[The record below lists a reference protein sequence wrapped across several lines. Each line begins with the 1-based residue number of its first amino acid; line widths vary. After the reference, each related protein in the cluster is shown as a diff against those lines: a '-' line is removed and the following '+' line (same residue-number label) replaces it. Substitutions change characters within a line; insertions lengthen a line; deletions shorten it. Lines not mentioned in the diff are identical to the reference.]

1 MTDKKPQDSVEQDRI
16 EQDSIDKSELAD
28 EAWVSVIQKMDET
41 YADLVHYQV
50 EIEQKNLE
58 LEQTQGFLDSV
69 QSAMSD
75 VLIVCDKQGVIQQ
88 LNSAFEQLTGV
99 AADEL
104 IGKHFI
110 ELVAPAYQ
118 NKFTDI
124 ENQLRVQPVRDC
136 EVELAGRKGW
146 VPLAMNCS
154 PRRDRRGRMAGMV
167 MIGRPLGELQKA
179 YKELNHAHAELKLA
193 QERLVQSEKM
203 ASLGRLVAGVA
214 HELNNPISF
223 VYGNMH
229 ALRRYTDKLV
239 TYFNAVSENR
249 SRAEL
254 RELRETLRLD
264 KAIRDLNSLVE
275 GTMEGA
281 DRVRDIVRDL
291 RQFSSCQEAEKTRF
305 DFSHVIKTALHWII
319 KESHRPVAVELNLPD
334 KIQALGHAGQIH
346 QVIVNLIQN
355 AVDAMKHQPDARL
368 ELHAGETDTQVWFT
382 LRDSGPGLAEEHLSR
397 VFDPF
402 FTTKPV
408 GEGTGLGLSISYGI
422 VLEHGGKLLINNHPE
437 GGAFARLE
445 LPKQVFAARI
455 DETGEH
461 PEMGSGAA

>member
-1 MTDKKPQDSVEQDRI
+1 MADKKSHDFVENP
-16 EQDSIDKSELAD
+16 ELAD

-99 AADEL
+99 AAEEL
-104 IGKHFI
+104 IGKDFI

-154 PRRDRRGRMAGMV
+154 PRRDKRGRMAGMV

-179 YKELNHAHAELKLA
+179 YKELNQAHAELKLA

-229 ALRRYTDKLV
+229 ALRRYTDKLY

-254 RELRETLRLD
+254 RELRESLRLD

-281 DRVRDIVRDL
+281 DRVRDIVHDL

-305 DFSHVIKTALHWII
+305 DFIHVIKTALHWII
-319 KESHRPVAVELNLPD
+319 KESHRPVEVELNLPD

-355 AVDAMKHQPDARL
+355 AVDAMKHQPDAHL
-368 ELHAGETDTQVWFT
+368 VLSAGETDTLVWFT

-408 GEGTGLGLSISYGI
+408 GEGTGLWLSISYGI
-422 VLEHGGKLLINNHPE
+422 VLEHGGKLLISNCNE
-437 GGAFARLE
+437 GGAIARLE
-445 LPKQVFAARI
+445 LPKEALPDPSVSTATSV
-455 DETGEH
+455 ETAVEADNQERNHG
-461 PEMGSGAA
+461 

>member
-1 MTDKKPQDSVEQDRI
+1 MADKKSYDTTDNPA
-16 EQDSIDKSELAD
+16 LGD

-69 QSAMSD
+69 QSSMSD

-88 LNSAFEQLTGV
+88 VNSALEQLTGV
-99 AADEL
+99 QAESL
-104 IGKHFI
+104 IGRSFV
-110 ELVAPAYQ
+110 ELVTLPYQ
-118 NKFTDI
+118 NKITTI
-124 ENQLRVQPVRDC
+124 QNQLRLQPVRDC
-136 EVELAGRKGW
+136 EVELLGHQGV
-146 VPLAMNCS
+146 VPLAMNCT
-154 PRRDRRGRMAGMV
+154 PRKDKRGRMAGMV
-167 MIGRPLGELQKA
+167 MVGRPLGELQKA
-179 YKELNHAHAELKLA
+179 YKELNKTHAELKLA
-193 QERLVQSEKM
+193 QERLIQSEKM

-229 ALRRYTDKLV
+229 ALQRYTEKLV

-254 RELRETLRLD
+254 RELRESLRLD
-264 KAIRDLNSLVE
+264 KAIKDLNSLVE

-305 DFSHVIKTALHWII
+305 DFNHVIKTALHWII
-319 KESHRPVAVELNLPD
+319 KESNRPVDVELNLPD
-334 KIQALGHAGQIH
+334 QLMASGHSGQIH

-355 AVDAMKHQPDARL
+355 AVDAMQQQPQARL
-368 ELHAGETDTQVWFT
+368 ELSAGETDERVWFT
-382 LRDSGPGLAEEHLSR
+382 ILDSGPGLPEEHLSR

-422 VLEHGGKLLINNHPE
+422 VSEHGGKLSIHNHPS
-437 GGAFARLE
+437 GGVMVRLE
-445 LPKQVFAARI
+445 LPKLPNP
-455 DETGEH
+455 
-461 PEMGSGAA
+461 PEQNAHLEPDND